1 MVKRCGRKNWRQT
14 WAVAAA
20 CDAAWAIRKQNW
32 MEKVKFIR
40 YFFKSIAKLVWIAR
54 QCSEDKPKL
63 WLHKVSR
70 ASGNC
75 ERLLWEDKMSF
86 YHLWTNSDKSNRYSP
101 SVFCATYAACFAAA
115 CWFETAELAYPFGR
129 QRKTCVEVFFFLN
142 HNAEKSFR
150 LLDQLNL
157 AQSTV
162 VHCLNYNP
170 AVFCVEM
177 TSYWPVHIAGVR
189 ARRVAQSRRFLRSLD
204 GRWAGT
210 RIRCTRSRLSCAD
223 DVIGHLM
230 LAPRFSGGV
239 LLRTHLICK
248 VRVL

>member
-1 MVKRCGRKNWRQT
+1 MQLGLYENKIEWKKLNLSVIFSNPL
-14 WAVAAA
+14 
-20 CDAAWAIRKQNW
+20 QNW
-32 MEKVKFIR
+32 FELLANAVKTSQNCDCIKFHEQAEIVRDFYEKTKCHFTT
-40 YFFKSIAKLVWIAR
+40 F
-54 QCSEDKPKL
+54 
-63 WLHKVSR
+63 
-70 ASGNC
+70 
-75 ERLLWEDKMSF
+75 
-86 YHLWTNSDKSNRYSP
+86 WTNSDKSNRFSP

-150 LLDQLNL
+150 LLDQLSL